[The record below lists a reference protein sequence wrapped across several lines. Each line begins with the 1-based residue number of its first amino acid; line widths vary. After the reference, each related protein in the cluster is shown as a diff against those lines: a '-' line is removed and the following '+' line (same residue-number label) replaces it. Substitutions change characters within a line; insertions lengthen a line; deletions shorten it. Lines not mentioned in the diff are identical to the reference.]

1 LGEERRW
8 WGAPDDFP
16 PRKNR
21 MVFGCLADTSGPLS
35 ATELKALA
43 LTFKGVDM
51 ILHAGPIGSLRVVEQ
66 LESLA
71 PTAAVSGP
79 SEDAIV
85 RSSTYVRQVL
95 RFGDQ
100 SLGLMCGYGKPQGQK
115 AFLLRQF
122 MEDKPGEGDAG
133 VASPPPIQV
142 LVFGHNREAQARP
155 GGGVFFVNPGSFV
168 GRPPEG
174 KLSSKRTVGLLFLTG
189 MKWDAHIVDFKP
201 M

>member
-1 LGEERRW
+1 
-8 WGAPDDFP
+8 
-16 PRKNR
+16 

-35 ATELKALA
+35 VTELKALTLA
-43 LTFKGVDM
+43 FKGVDM

-122 MEDKPGEGDAG
+122 MEDKPASQADPLTSG
-133 VASPPPIQV
+133 VGRGFVPPTRTAHGQVHSTPPIQV

-155 GGGVFFVNPGSFV
+155 GGGVFFFNPGSFV

-174 KLSSKRTVGLLFLTG
+174 KASSRRTVGLLYLTG

>member
-1 LGEERRW
+1 LGEVERRW

-122 MEDKPGEGDAG
+122 MEDKPGGGDAG
-133 VASPPPIQV
+133 VASPRPSKSWCSDIPRGAGATWGRGFSSSIPV
-142 LVFGHNREAQARP
+142 LCGSTAGRETLVEANRRP
-155 GGGVFFVNPGSFV
+155 AFPDRYEV
-168 GRPPEG
+168 GRPYRG
-174 KLSSKRTVGLLFLTG
+174 FQ
-189 MKWDAHIVDFKP
+189 
-201 M
+201 